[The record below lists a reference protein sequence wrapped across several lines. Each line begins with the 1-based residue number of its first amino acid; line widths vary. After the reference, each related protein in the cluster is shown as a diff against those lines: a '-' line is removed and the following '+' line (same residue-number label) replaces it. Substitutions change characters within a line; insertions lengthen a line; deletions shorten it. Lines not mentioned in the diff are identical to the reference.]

1 MKKNITEFFG
11 KAASLLL
18 CCGLA
23 VTMLT
28 SCGER
33 TLEMNT
39 SGVTTSKVTH
49 QGVIEYYGGYY
60 ITDKFGINYKA
71 SIDNKDMV
79 IVAHTSKENGEV
91 QKNFA
96 IDDKYIYFISA
107 YKDSS
112 KILYRGTMDGKK
124 RTKIYVRDEINI
136 IACYK
141 NKIYFTD
148 ERNMIIC
155 IDAATKE
162 KLEINAAVGK
172 DFVQYNNCIFFT
184 DSNKKLAVYNCDDNA
199 VIPVTENNAAGYS
212 ATDNGTAI
220 AENISGDKKSTKYQ
234 FSFFTYSKAEIKSMA
249 AVETAAKYTVF
260 SNSLAF
266 ANEKT
271 SLKTCGLNNGEE
283 KEYSYKKQGKL
294 IYNTGMDNNVYYLNE
309 NTCLKFE
316 PTAEAPKELTVDF
329 KKNKIDYNNVIA
341 IVNDTKAITSEN
353 GYYEIV
359 NIN

>member
-1 MKKNITEFFG
+1 MKKNITKFLS
-11 KAASLLL
+11 KAVSLLL

-23 VTMLT
+23 VTVLT

-39 SGVTTSKVTH
+39 SGVTNNKVTH
-49 QGVIEYYGGYY
+49 QGVIEYHGGYY
-60 ITDKFGINYKA
+60 IVDKFGINYKTN
-71 SIDNKDMV
+71 IDNSDMV

-107 YKDSS
+107 YKDAS
-112 KILYRGTMDGKK
+112 KMLYRGTIDGKK
-124 RTKIYVRDEINI
+124 RTKIYVRDKINI

-148 ERNMIIC
+148 ERNMIIY
-155 IDAATKE
+155 IDADTKE
-162 KLEINAAVGK
+162 KVEVAEAVGK
-172 DFVQYNNCIFFT
+172 GFVQYNNCIFFT
-184 DSNKKLAVYNCDDNA
+184 DSSKKLVVYNCDDNA
-199 VIPVTENNAAGYS
+199 VIPVTENNSAGYS
-212 ATDNGTAI
+212 ATDNGVAI

-234 FSFFTYSKAEIKSMA
+234 FSFLTYSKAEIKNVA
-249 AVETAAKYTVF
+249 AAETAAKYTVF
-260 SNSLAF
+260 SNNLAF

-294 IYNTGMDNNVYYLNE
+294 IYNTGLDNNVYYLNE

-316 PTAEAPKELTVDF
+316 PTAETPNELTVDF

-341 IVNDTKAITSEN
+341 IVNDNKAIALEN
-353 GYYEIV
+353 GYYEVV